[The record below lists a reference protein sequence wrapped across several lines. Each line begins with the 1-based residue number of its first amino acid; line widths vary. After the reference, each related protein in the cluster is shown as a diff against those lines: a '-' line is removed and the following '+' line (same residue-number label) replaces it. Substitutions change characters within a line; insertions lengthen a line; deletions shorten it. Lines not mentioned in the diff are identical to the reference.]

1 MPAVIKHFFDAPTFT
16 FTYVVH
22 DSETKLGVVIDP
34 VLNYEPAAGKCTTES
49 VKHLVNYVESENIS
63 IEYLLE
69 THIHADHL
77 SGTSALKNAIGG
89 KVGIGSQVVQIQ
101 ETFADVFNVESSF
114 TADGSQFDV
123 LFEDDESFTVG
134 KLQFKVWHTPGH
146 TPACVSY
153 LVEDSIFVGDTLFM
167 PDYGTARTDFPAGS
181 AQNLYHSIQRILSL
195 PDQTRIFLCHDYGT
209 ESRPE
214 VCEKTTVEEEKLH
227 NIHIGQLTSE
237 AQFIKMREARDAKLS
252 TPALLYPSVQF
263 NMRSANFPPAERNGV
278 EYFKIPLAL
287 T

>member
-22 DSETKLGVVIDP
+22 DPETKLGVVIDP

-49 VKHLVNYVESENIS
+49 VNHLVNYVESENIS

-77 SGTSALKNAIGG
+77 SGTRALKNAIGG

-214 VCEKTTVEEEKLH
+214 VCEQTNVEAEKLH
-227 NIHIGQLTSE
+227 NIHIGHLTSE
-237 AQFIKMREARDAKLS
+237 EQFVKLREARDAKLS

-263 NMRSANFPPAERNGV
+263 NMRSANFPSAEKNGV
-278 EYFKIPLAL
+278 EYFKIPLTLA
-287 T
+287 

>member
-16 FTYVVH
+16 FTYVVY

-181 AQNLYHSIQRILSL
+181 AHNLYHSIQRILSL

-214 VCEKTTVEEEKLH
+214 VCEQTTVEAEKLH
-227 NIHIGQLTSE
+227 NIHIGHLTSE
-237 AQFIKMREARDAKLS
+237 EQFIKLREARDAKLS

-263 NMRSANFPPAERNGV
+263 NMRSANFPPAEKNGV
-278 EYFKIPLAL
+278 EYFKIPLTLA
-287 T
+287 

>member
-49 VKHLVNYVESENIS
+49 VKHLVSYLESENIS

-114 TADGSQFDV
+114 AADGSEFDV

-209 ESRPE
+209 ESRRE
-214 VCEKTTVEEEKLH
+214 VCEQTTVEEEKLH
-227 NIHIGQLTSE
+227 NIHIGHLTSE

-263 NMRSANFPPAERNGV
+263 NMRSANFPPAEKNGV
-278 EYFKIPLAL
+278 EYFKIPLAP

>member
-22 DSETKLGVVIDP
+22 DPETKLGVVIDP

-49 VKHLVNYVESENIS
+49 VNHLVNYVESENIS

-77 SGTSALKNAIGG
+77 SGTRVLKNAIGG

-214 VCEKTTVEEEKLH
+214 VCEQTNVEAEKLH
-227 NIHIGQLTSE
+227 NIHIGHLTSE
-237 AQFIKMREARDAKLS
+237 EQFIEMREARDAKLS

-263 NMRSANFPPAERNGV
+263 NMRSANFPSAEKNGV
-278 EYFKIPLAL
+278 EYFKIPLTLA
-287 T
+287 

>member
-77 SGTSALKNAIGG
+77 SGTSALKDAIGG

-181 AQNLYHSIQRILSL
+181 AETLYHSIQRILSL

-214 VCEKTTVEEEKLH
+214 VCEQTTVEAEKLH
-227 NIHIGQLTSE
+227 NIHIGHLTSE
-237 AQFIKMREARDAKLS
+237 EQFIKLREARDAKLS

-263 NMRSANFPPAERNGV
+263 NMRSANFPSAEKNGV
-278 EYFKIPLAL
+278 EYFKIPLTLA
-287 T
+287 

>member
-49 VKHLVNYVESENIS
+49 VNHLVNYVESENIS

-77 SGTSALKNAIGG
+77 SGTRALKNAIGG

-114 TADGSQFDV
+114 AADGSEFDV

-214 VCEKTTVEEEKLH
+214 VCEQTTVEAEKLH
-227 NIHIGQLTSE
+227 NIHIGHLTSE
-237 AQFIKMREARDAKLS
+237 EQFVKLREARDAKLS

-263 NMRSANFPPAERNGV
+263 NMRSANFPPAEKNGV
-278 EYFKIPLAL
+278 EYFKIPLTLA
-287 T
+287 

>member
-22 DSETKLGVVIDP
+22 DPETKQGVVIDP

-49 VKHLVNYVESENIS
+49 VKHLVNYVKSENIS

-114 TADGSQFDV
+114 IADGSQFDV

-181 AQNLYHSIQRILSL
+181 AETLYHSIQRILSL

-214 VCEKTTVEEEKLH
+214 VCEQTNVEAEKLH

-237 AQFIKMREARDAKLS
+237 EQFIKMREVRDAKLS

-263 NMRSANFPPAERNGV
+263 NMRSANFPSAEKNGV
-278 EYFKIPLAL
+278 EYFKIPLTLA
-287 T
+287 

>member
-49 VKHLVNYVESENIS
+49 VKHLVSYLESENIS

-181 AQNLYHSIQRILSL
+181 ARNLYHSIQRILSL

-214 VCEKTTVEEEKLH
+214 VCEQTTVEAEKLH
-227 NIHIGQLTSE
+227 NIHIGHLTSE
-237 AQFIKMREARDAKLS
+237 EEFVKLREARDAKLS

-263 NMRSANFPPAERNGV
+263 NMRSANFPPAEKNGV
-278 EYFKIPLAL
+278 EYFKIPLTLA
-287 T
+287 

>member
-22 DSETKLGVVIDP
+22 DPETKLGVVIDP

-49 VKHLVNYVESENIS
+49 VNHLVNYVESENIS

-77 SGTSALKNAIGG
+77 SGTRALKNAIGG

-114 TADGSQFDV
+114 AADGSQFDV

-134 KLQFKVWHTPGH
+134 KLQFTVWHTPGH

-214 VCEKTTVEEEKLH
+214 VCEQTTVEAEKLH
-227 NIHIGQLTSE
+227 NIHIGHLTSE
-237 AQFIKMREARDAKLS
+237 EQFIEMREARDAKLS

-263 NMRSANFPPAERNGV
+263 NMRSANFPSAEKNGV
-278 EYFKIPLAL
+278 EYFKIPLTLA
-287 T
+287 

>member
-49 VKHLVNYVESENIS
+49 VKHLVSYLESENIS

-214 VCEKTTVEEEKLH
+214 VCEQTTVEAEKLH
-227 NIHIGQLTSE
+227 NIHIGHLTSE
-237 AQFIKMREARDAKLS
+237 EEFVKLREARDAKLS

-263 NMRSANFPPAERNGV
+263 NMRSANFPPAEKNGV
-278 EYFKIPLAL
+278 EYFKIPLTLA
-287 T
+287 

>member
-49 VKHLVNYVESENIS
+49 VNHLVNYVESENIS

-77 SGTSALKNAIGG
+77 SGTRVLKNAIGG

-114 TADGSQFDV
+114 AADGSQFDV

-214 VCEKTTVEEEKLH
+214 VCEQTTVEAEKLH
-227 NIHIGQLTSE
+227 NIHIGHLTSE
-237 AQFIKMREARDAKLS
+237 EQFVKLREARDAKLS

-263 NMRSANFPPAERNGV
+263 NMRSANFPSAEKNGV
-278 EYFKIPLAL
+278 EYFKIPLTLA
-287 T
+287 

>member
-214 VCEKTTVEEEKLH
+214 VCEQTTVEAEKLH
-227 NIHIGQLTSE
+227 NIHIGHLTSE
-237 AQFIKMREARDAKLS
+237 EQFIEMREARDAKLS

-263 NMRSANFPPAERNGV
+263 NMRSANFPSAEKNGV
-278 EYFKIPLAL
+278 EYFKIPLTLA
-287 T
+287 

>member
-49 VKHLVNYVESENIS
+49 VKHLVSYLESENIS

-214 VCEKTTVEEEKLH
+214 VCEQTTVEAEKLH
-227 NIHIGQLTSE
+227 NIHIGHLTSE
-237 AQFIKMREARDAKLS
+237 EQFVELREARDAKLS

-263 NMRSANFPPAERNGV
+263 NMRSANFPPAEKNGV

>member
-77 SGTSALKNAIGG
+77 SGTSALKDAIGG

-181 AQNLYHSIQRILSL
+181 AETLYHSIQRILSL

-214 VCEKTTVEEEKLH
+214 VCEQTTVEAEKLH
-227 NIHIGQLTSE
+227 NIHIGHLTSE
-237 AQFIKMREARDAKLS
+237 AQFIKLREARDAKLS

>member
-22 DSETKLGVVIDP
+22 DPETKLGVVIDP

-49 VKHLVNYVESENIS
+49 VNHLVNYVESENIS

-214 VCEKTTVEEEKLH
+214 VCEQTTVEAEKLH
-227 NIHIGQLTSE
+227 NIHIGHLTSE
-237 AQFIKMREARDAKLS
+237 EQFIEMREARDAKLS

-263 NMRSANFPPAERNGV
+263 NMRSANFPSAEKNGV
-278 EYFKIPLAL
+278 EYFKIPLTLA
-287 T
+287 

>member
-22 DSETKLGVVIDP
+22 DSETKPGVVIDP

-77 SGTSALKNAIGG
+77 SGTSALKDAIGG

-214 VCEKTTVEEEKLH
+214 VSEQTTVEEEKLH
-227 NIHIGQLTSE
+227 NIHIGELTSE

-252 TPALLYPSVQF
+252 TPALIYPSVQF
-263 NMRSANFPPAERNGV
+263 NMRSANFPPAEKNGV
-278 EYFKIPLAL
+278 EYFKIPLAP

>member
-63 IEYLLE
+63 IDYLLE

-181 AQNLYHSIQRILSL
+181 AHNLYHSIQRILSL

-214 VCEKTTVEEEKLH
+214 VCEQTTVEAEKLH
-227 NIHIGQLTSE
+227 NIHIGHLTSE
-237 AQFIKMREARDAKLS
+237 EECVKLREARDAKLS

-263 NMRSANFPPAERNGV
+263 NMRSANFPSAEKNGV
-278 EYFKIPLAL
+278 EYFKIPLTLA
-287 T
+287 

>member
-214 VCEKTTVEEEKLH
+214 VCEQTTVEAEKLH
-227 NIHIGQLTSE
+227 NIHIGHLTSE
-237 AQFIKMREARDAKLS
+237 EQFVKLREARDAKLS

-263 NMRSANFPPAERNGV
+263 NMRSANFPPAEKNGV
-278 EYFKIPLAL
+278 EYFKIPLTLA
-287 T
+287 

>member
-49 VKHLVNYVESENIS
+49 VKHLVSYLESENIS

-214 VCEKTTVEEEKLH
+214 VCEQTTVEAEKLH
-227 NIHIGQLTSE
+227 NIHIGHLTSE
-237 AQFIKMREARDAKLS
+237 EEFVKLREARDAKLS

-263 NMRSANFPPAERNGV
+263 NMRSANFPPAEKNGV
-278 EYFKIPLAL
+278 ENFKIPLTLA
-287 T
+287 

>member
-49 VKHLVNYVESENIS
+49 VKHLVSYLESENIS

-181 AQNLYHSIQRILSL
+181 ARNLYHSIQRILSL

-214 VCEKTTVEEEKLH
+214 VCEQTTVEAEKLH
-227 NIHIGQLTSE
+227 NIHIGHLTSE
-237 AQFIKMREARDAKLS
+237 EQFVKLREARDAKLS

-263 NMRSANFPPAERNGV
+263 NMRSANFPPAEKNGV
-278 EYFKIPLAL
+278 EYFKIPLAP

>member
-101 ETFADVFNVESSF
+101 QTFADVFNVESSF

-214 VCEKTTVEEEKLH
+214 VCEQTTVEAEKLH
-227 NIHIGQLTSE
+227 NIHIGHLTSE
-237 AQFIKMREARDAKLS
+237 AQFIKLREARDAKLS

>member
-214 VCEKTTVEEEKLH
+214 VCEQTTVEEEKLH

-263 NMRSANFPPAERNGV
+263 NMRSANFPPAEKNGV
-278 EYFKIPLAL
+278 EYFKIPLAP

>member
-22 DSETKLGVVIDP
+22 DPETKLGVVIDP

-49 VKHLVNYVESENIS
+49 VKHLVSYVESENIS

-77 SGTSALKNAIGG
+77 SGTRALKNAIGG

-214 VCEKTTVEEEKLH
+214 VCEQTNVEAEKLH
-227 NIHIGQLTSE
+227 NIHIGHLTSE
-237 AQFIKMREARDAKLS
+237 EQFIEMREARDAKLS

-263 NMRSANFPPAERNGV
+263 NMRSANFPSAEKNGV
-278 EYFKIPLAL
+278 EYFKIPLTLA
-287 T
+287 

>member
-63 IEYLLE
+63 IDYLLE

-195 PDQTRIFLCHDYGT
+195 HDQTRIFLCHDYGT

-214 VCEKTTVEEEKLH
+214 VCEQTTVEAEKLH
-227 NIHIGQLTSE
+227 NIHIGHLTSE
-237 AQFIKMREARDAKLS
+237 EEFVKLREARDAKLS

-263 NMRSANFPPAERNGV
+263 NMRSANFPSAEKNGV
-278 EYFKIPLAL
+278 EYFKIPLTLA
-287 T
+287 

>member
-181 AQNLYHSIQRILSL
+181 AETLYHSIQRILSL

-214 VCEKTTVEEEKLH
+214 VCEQTTVEAEKLH
-227 NIHIGQLTSE
+227 NIHIGHLTSE
-237 AQFIKMREARDAKLS
+237 AQFIKLREARDAKLS

-263 NMRSANFPPAERNGV
+263 NMRSANFPPAEKNGV
-278 EYFKIPLAL
+278 EYFKIPLTLA
-287 T
+287 

>member
-77 SGTSALKNAIGG
+77 SGTSALKDAIGG

-214 VCEKTTVEEEKLH
+214 VCEQTTVEAEKLH
-227 NIHIGQLTSE
+227 NIHIGHLTSE
-237 AQFIKMREARDAKLS
+237 AQFIKLREARDAKLS

>member
-77 SGTSALKNAIGG
+77 SGTSALKDAIGG

-209 ESRPE
+209 ESRPK
-214 VCEKTTVEEEKLH
+214 VCEQTTVEAEKLH
-227 NIHIGQLTSE
+227 NIHIGHLTSE
-237 AQFIKMREARDAKLS
+237 AQFIKLREARDAKLS

>member
-77 SGTSALKNAIGG
+77 SGTSALKDAIGG

-214 VCEKTTVEEEKLH
+214 VSEQTTVEEEKLH
-227 NIHIGQLTSE
+227 NIHIGELTSE
-237 AQFIKMREARDAKLS
+237 AQFIKMREARDAKLC

-263 NMRSANFPPAERNGV
+263 NMRSANFPPAEKNGV
-278 EYFKIPLAL
+278 EYFKIPLAP

>member
-49 VKHLVNYVESENIS
+49 VKHLVSYVESENIS

-214 VCEKTTVEEEKLH
+214 VCEQTTVEAEKLH
-227 NIHIGQLTSE
+227 NIHIGHLTSE
-237 AQFIKMREARDAKLS
+237 EQFVKMREARDAKLS

-263 NMRSANFPPAERNGV
+263 NMRSANFPPAEKNGV
-278 EYFKIPLAL
+278 EYFKIPLTLA
-287 T
+287 

>member
-49 VKHLVNYVESENIS
+49 VKHLVSYLESENIS

-114 TADGSQFDV
+114 AADGSEFDV

-209 ESRPE
+209 ESRRE
-214 VCEKTTVEEEKLH
+214 VCEQTTVEEEKLH
-227 NIHIGQLTSE
+227 NIHIGHLTSE

-263 NMRSANFPPAERNGV
+263 NMRSANFPPAEKNGV
-278 EYFKIPLAL
+278 EYFKIPLTLA
-287 T
+287 

>member
-77 SGTSALKNAIGG
+77 SGTSALKKAIGG

-101 ETFADVFNVESSF
+101 ETFAGVFNVESSF

-123 LFEDDESFTVG
+123 LFKDDESFTVG

-214 VCEKTTVEEEKLH
+214 VCEQTTVEAEKLN
-227 NIHIGQLTSE
+227 NIHIGHLTSE
-237 AQFIKMREARDAKLS
+237 EQFVKLREARDAKLS

-263 NMRSANFPPAERNGV
+263 NMRSANFPPAEKNGV
-278 EYFKIPLAL
+278 EYFKIPLTLA
-287 T
+287 

>member
-77 SGTSALKNAIGG
+77 SGTSALKDAIGG

-123 LFEDDESFTVG
+123 LFKDDESFTVG

-263 NMRSANFPPAERNGV
+263 NMRSANFPPAEKNGV
-278 EYFKIPLAL
+278 EYFKIPLAP

>member
-77 SGTSALKNAIGG
+77 SGTSALKKAIGG

-123 LFEDDESFTVG
+123 LFKDDESFTVG

-209 ESRPE
+209 ESRRE
-214 VCEKTTVEEEKLH
+214 VCEQTTVEEEKLH
-227 NIHIGQLTSE
+227 NIHIGHLTSE

-263 NMRSANFPPAERNGV
+263 NMRSANFPPAEKNGV

>member
-22 DSETKLGVVIDP
+22 DPETKLGVVIDP

-49 VKHLVNYVESENIS
+49 VNHLVNYVESENIS

-209 ESRPE
+209 ESRLE
-214 VCEKTTVEEEKLH
+214 VCEQTTVEAEKLH
-227 NIHIGQLTSE
+227 NIHIGHLTSE
-237 AQFIKMREARDAKLS
+237 AQFIKLREARDAKLS

-278 EYFKIPLAL
+278 EYFKIPLVL

>member
-214 VCEKTTVEEEKLH
+214 VCEQTTVEAEKLH
-227 NIHIGQLTSE
+227 NIHIGHLTSE
-237 AQFIKMREARDAKLS
+237 AQFIRLREARDAKLS

>member
-77 SGTSALKNAIGG
+77 SGTSALKKAIGG

-181 AQNLYHSIQRILSL
+181 AHNLYHSIQRILSL

-214 VCEKTTVEEEKLH
+214 VCEQTTVEAEKLH
-227 NIHIGQLTSE
+227 NIHIGHLTSE
-237 AQFIKMREARDAKLS
+237 AQFIKLREARDAKLS

-263 NMRSANFPPAERNGV
+263 NMRSANFPPAEKNGV

>member
-49 VKHLVNYVESENIS
+49 VKHLVSYVESENIS

-89 KVGIGSQVVQIQ
+89 KVGIGNQVVQIQ

-214 VCEKTTVEEEKLH
+214 VCEQTTVEAEKLH
-227 NIHIGQLTSE
+227 NIHIGHLTSE
-237 AQFIKMREARDAKLS
+237 EEFVKLREARDAKLS

-263 NMRSANFPPAERNGV
+263 NMRSANFPPAEKNGV
-278 EYFKIPLAL
+278 EYFKIPLTLA
-287 T
+287 